1 MNVKDAIYQAV
12 HDYPGGAEA
21 LAPRMGLRPNTLRH
35 MADPKS
41 VSHGWSPRRFDLLLA
56 HAGTAPLA
64 ALCGEHGGIFVPLG
78 AFAEAPTDKLLKQM
92 HTLAKEFGDVPRVI
106 EQALKR
112 DGQISDNELKR
123 IERELAE
130 MVGAG
135 ASVLAVIR
143 QIHDGHKAVA
153 EEQRP

>member
-1 MNVKDAIYQAV
+1 MNTKDAIYQTV

-21 LAPRMGLRPNTLRH
+21 LAPRMGLKPNTLRH
-35 MADPKS
+35 MADPKKET
-41 VSHGWSPRRFDLLLA
+41 HGWSLRRFDLLIA
-56 HAGTAPLA
+56 HAGTAPLSA
-64 ALCGEHGGIFVPLG
+64 FCREHGGIFVPLG
-78 AFAEAPTDKLLKQM
+78 EFAEAPHAKLLKQL

-112 DGQISDNELKR
+112 DGQISDNELKTC
-123 IERELAE
+123 ERELAE
-130 MVGAG
+130 MVGAS
-135 ASVLAVIR
+135 AALLAVLR

>member
-1 MNVKDAIYQAV
+1 MNVKDAIYQVV

-21 LAPRMGLRPNTLRH
+21 LSPRLGLSANTLRH
-35 MADPKS
+35 MADPKKQ
-41 VSHGWSPRRFDLLLA
+41 SHGWSLRRFDLLLA
-56 HAGTAPLA
+56 HAGPAPLA
-64 ALCGEHGGIFVPLG
+64 ALCQQHGGIFVPLG
-78 AFAEAPTDKLLKQM
+78 EFADAPHGKLLKQM
-92 HTLAKEFGDVPRVI
+92 HSLAKEFGDVPRVI

-130 MVGAG
+130 MVGAS
-135 ASVLAVIR
+135 AALLAVVR
-143 QIHDGHKAVA
+143 QIHDGHKSVD

>member
-1 MNVKDAIYQAV
+1 MNVKDAIYQSV

-35 MADPKS
+35 MADPNKQ
-41 VSHGWSPRRFDLLLA
+41 SHGWSLRRFTFLLT

-64 ALCGEHGGIFVPLG
+64 ALCQEHGGIFVPLG
-78 AFAEAPTDKLLKQM
+78 EFADAPHSKLLKTM
-92 HTLAKEFGDVPRVI
+92 HHLAKEFGDVPRVI

-112 DGQISDNELKR
+112 DGQISDNELKK

-135 ASVLAVIR
+135 ASLLAVVR
-143 QIHDGHKAVA
+143 QIHDARGAVA

>member
-1 MNVKDAIYQAV
+1 MNVKDTIYRV
-12 HDYPGGAEA
+12 IHEYPGGAEA
-21 LAPRMGLRPNTLRH
+21 LAPRIGVSPNTLRH

-41 VSHGWSPRRFDLLLA
+41 TTHGWSFRRFDLLLA
-56 HAGTAPLA
+56 HAGTGPLA
-64 ALCGEHGGIFVPLG
+64 ALCQQHGGIFVPLG
-78 AFAEAPTDKLLKQM
+78 AFAEMPNGQLLKSM

-112 DGQISDNELKR
+112 DGQISDNELKTC
-123 IERELAE
+123 ERELAE
-130 MVGAG
+130 MVGAS
-135 ASVLAVIR
+135 AALLAVLR

>member
-1 MNVKDAIYQAV
+1 MNTKDAIYQAV

-21 LAPRMGLRPNTLRH
+21 LAPRMGLKPNTLRH
-35 MADPKS
+35 MADPKKET
-41 VSHGWSPRRFDLLLA
+41 HGWSLRRFDLLTV

-64 ALCGEHGGIFVPLG
+64 AFCQEHGGLFVPLG
-78 AFAEAPTDKLLKQM
+78 EFADAPHAKLLKQL
-92 HTLAKEFGDVPRVI
+92 HSLAKEFGDVPRVI

-130 MVGAG
+130 MVGASS
-135 ASVLAVIR
+135 ALLAVVR
-143 QIHDGHKAVA
+143 KIHEGHKAVE